1 MSVPGWKR
9 SASKLDVFYE
19 AVKLRHIVTQMIMRN
34 FKLKTGDYKH
44 LVSKRLRE

>member
-19 AVKLRHIVTQMIMRN
+19 AVKLRHIVTYQDLYVCDVI
-34 FKLKTGDYKH
+34 
-44 LVSKRLRE
+44 